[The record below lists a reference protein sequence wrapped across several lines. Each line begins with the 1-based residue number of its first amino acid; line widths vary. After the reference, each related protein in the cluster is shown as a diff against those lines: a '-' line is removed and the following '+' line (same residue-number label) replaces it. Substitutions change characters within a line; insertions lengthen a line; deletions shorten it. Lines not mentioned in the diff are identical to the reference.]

1 MVVVKSTVDSDIW
14 RLFYDRIKAQVTSVS
29 ITGPATIT
37 IQNYGSDFPDNL
49 IDKSSEYPILLVE
62 DPELPA
68 ERETLGRDKMNGSI
82 KATIFTTQKEAAS
95 KFISAIRTAI
105 ETYRPTLFAN
115 NITDVFPQSTM
126 YDNVRRGQIKIH
138 MKSIT
143 FNFKFRYN
151 IS

>member
-1 MVVVKSTVDSDIW
+1 MTAKSTIDSDVW
-14 RLFYDRIKAQVTSVS
+14 RLFYDRIKAQVTSVN

-62 DPELPA
+62 DPILPT
-68 ERETLGRDKMNGSI
+68 ERDTLGRDKMNGYI
-82 KATIFTTQKEAAS
+82 TVTIFTTQKEAGS
-95 KFISAIRTAI
+95 KFISAIRDAI
-105 ETYRPTLFAN
+105 ETYRPTLSIN
-115 NITDVFPQSTM
+115 SITEVFPQETQ
-126 YDNVRRGQIKIH
+126 YDNVKRGQIKIH

>member
-1 MVVVKSTVDSDIW
+1 MVVVKSTVDSGIW

-37 IQNYGSDFPDNL
+37 IQNYRSDFPDDL
-49 IDKSSEYPILLVE
+49 LDKSSEYPILLVE
-62 DPELPA
+62 DPDLPT

-82 KATIFTTQKEAAS
+82 VVTIFTTQKEASS
-95 KFISAIRTAI
+95 KFISAIRDAI
-105 ETYRPTLFAN
+105 ETYRPTLFIN
-115 NITDVFPQSTM
+115 GVTEVFPQEVL